1 MAPKMSDFSRLQLR
15 QLDASLEKWR
25 ASQLPGRPSSGWLRA
40 IRKTLGMSSAAL
52 ARRVHLSDSAIRK
65 LEQSEADGVITLAS
79 LRRMAEAL
87 DCELQYALV
96 PRKPLKDIISDR
108 ALEVAREQVATV
120 AHHMS
125 LEAQSVDEDTTR
137 AQIDEVAEQLAR
149 KPRELW

>member
-1 MAPKMSDFSRLQLR
+1 MPDLRRLQLR
-15 QLDASLEKWR
+15 QLDMTLDKWR
-25 ASQLPGRPSSGWLRA
+25 DCHLPARPSVGWLRA
-40 IRKTLGMSSAAL
+40 IRKTLGMSSSAL

-79 LRRMAEAL
+79 LRRLAEAL

-96 PRKPLKDIISDR
+96 PKKPLKEMMSER
-108 ALEVAREQVATV
+108 ALEVAREQVGVV

-125 LEAQSVDEDTTR
+125 LESQSVDDEITR
-137 AQIDEVAEQLAR
+137 AQIEEIAEQLLR